1 MFWQNF
7 IRLCSKAGKSPNR
20 VASELGFSNAVATGW
35 KKGSVPRDSTLLQI
49 AEYFGVPVESLTEET
64 LSAPDSKEPPSLEKE
79 NERKEEDELET
90 RFMNAVQCLP
100 LPQKIALVEI
110 LEAAIGNGVTDTRQI
125 RQRLSASQTA
135 SFGR

>member
-1 MFWQNF
+1 MFWENF
-7 IRLCSKAGKSPNR
+7 VRLCNEAGKSPSR
-20 VASELGFSNAVATGW
+20 VAFELGLSNGTASGW
-35 KKGSVPRDSTLLQI
+35 KKGAIPQERILRRLAD
-49 AEYFGVPVESLTEET
+49 YFGVPMESLTAET
-64 LSAPDSKEPPSLEKE
+64 PSTPDSKEPPALKKE

-110 LEAAIGNGVTDTRQI
+110 LEAAIGNGATDTRQI

>member
-1 MFWQNF
+1 MFWENF
-7 IRLCSKAGKSPNR
+7 VRLCNEAGKSPSR
-20 VASELGFSNAVATGW
+20 VAFELGLSNGTASGW
-35 KKGSVPRDSTLLQI
+35 KKGAIPQERILRRLAD
-49 AEYFGVPVESLTEET
+49 YFGVTLESLTAET
-64 LSAPDSKEPPSLEKE
+64 LSTPDSKEPPALKNE

-110 LEAAIGNGVTDTRQI
+110 LEAAIGNGSADTRQI